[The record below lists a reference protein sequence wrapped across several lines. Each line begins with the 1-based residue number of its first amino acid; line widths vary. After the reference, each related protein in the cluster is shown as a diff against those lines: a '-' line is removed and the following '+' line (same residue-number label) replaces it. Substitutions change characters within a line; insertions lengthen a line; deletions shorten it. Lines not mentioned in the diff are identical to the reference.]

1 MSSFQVPAYHNCNQH
16 IAQRKSHGHAEVE
29 EMGKYSLIFMDRTA
43 KLHGKGWIQG
53 GMKNVVQNSIYH
65 SDETIHAFS
74 CSQPVFFV
82 LCHLLVLRVAVINK
96 NEFREYNVQNVH
108 PGFDSYVITRE
119 ELRFAT
125 PKLMMQ

>member
-1 MSSFQVPAYHNCNQH
+1 MWSKTQSTTVMRQFMPFHVP
-16 IAQRKSHGHAEVE
+16 
-29 EMGKYSLIFMDRTA
+29 SL
-43 KLHGKGWIQG
+43 
-53 GMKNVVQNSIYH
+53 Y
-65 SDETIHAFS
+65 
-74 CSQPVFFV
+74 FFV